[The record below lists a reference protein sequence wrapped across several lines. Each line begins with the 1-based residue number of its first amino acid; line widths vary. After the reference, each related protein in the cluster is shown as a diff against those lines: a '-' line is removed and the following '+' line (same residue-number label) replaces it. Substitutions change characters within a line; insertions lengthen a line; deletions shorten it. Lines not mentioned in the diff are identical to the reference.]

1 MKSTPSDSTS
11 YSIDYKLLKL
21 METIDLKSAFAEF
34 KETKGIDR
42 SLMMSVLEDVFRTQ
56 LAKVYG
62 SADNFDIIINI
73 DKGDCEIW
81 WNREIVD
88 KVEDPNSQ
96 ISLEEV
102 SKIDDSYEIGEDYVV
117 PVKLESFGR
126 RGILNIRQNLAGRI
140 MDIEKGHLFNKYTE
154 KIGQIIV
161 GEVYQAWK
169 KEVLVLDE
177 DENELI
183 LPKSEQIPKDMFRKG
198 DTVKAIIKSVEM
210 KGNSPVIT
218 LSRTSELFLE
228 KLFEQEVPEISDGLI
243 TIKKVVRIPGERA
256 KVAVESYDE
265 RIDPVGACVGVKGS
279 RIHGIVRELRNEN
292 IDIINWTSNTQLLIQ
307 RALSPAKISS
317 IKQGSD
323 PNHISVYLKPSEI
336 SLAIGK
342 SGCNIK
348 LADMLIGKEI
358 DIFRELDAN
367 ESAEEDVLL
376 DEFSD
381 EIDSWVISALKAM
394 GCDTAKSVLKLPV
407 DEIARR
413 ADLETE
419 TVEEV
424 QEILRKEFED

>member
-1 MKSTPSDSTS
+1 
-11 YSIDYKLLKL
+11 

-62 SADNFDIIINI
+62 SADNFDIIINT